1 MSAVPVQQRYTI
13 DSLNNRAGAIAGVP
27 PVTVT
32 ENKLVI
38 EKPQMN
44 PLLWFAVLAVLIF
57 VLLWI
62 FKPAIVQSVN
72 PQTGQT
78 QLDWGKVILWSLLF
92 ALGIF
97 LLLWLT
103 RGITGLFK

>member
-1 MSAVPVQQRYTI
+1 MAAVPVQQKYTI
-13 DSLNNRAGAIAGVP
+13 DALNNRAGAIAGAP
-27 PVTVT
+27 GVTVT
-32 ENKLVI
+32 ENKLVF
-38 EKPQMN
+38 EKAHLN
-44 PLLWFAVLAVLIF
+44 PFLMYAVLAALIF
-57 VLLWI
+57 ILLWI
-62 FKPAIVQSVN
+62 FKPTMVQSVN
-72 PQTGQT
+72 PTTGQT